1 MHYSKSVADPGEG
14 PGGRPPPP
22 LYFSKKIFE
31 TGPLHYLRV
40 WMTAPHPT
48 PLIWRSGFVTVNDDY
63 IHFFQWFNALAGNLA
78 LLIKKVNNLTSI
90 SYVDLSLEAG
100 WLTISISLLM
110 CFTDHAKAIQ
120 YLIAQLYSF

>member
-1 MHYSKSVADPGEG
+1 M
-14 PGGRPPPP
+14 
-22 LYFSKKIFE
+22 I
-31 TGPLHYLRV
+31 
-40 WMTAPHPT
+40 
-48 PLIWRSGFVTVNDDY
+48 
-63 IHFFQWFNALAGNLA
+63 QFNALAGNLA